1 MSVKSFCSV
10 MSNTTCH
17 IPEKLRK
24 IFEECE
30 NLSDVLDTLL
40 KVGCCLQTHF
50 TVVNLKTIINP

>member
-10 MSNTTCH
+10 MSNTACC

-40 KVGCCLQTHF
+40 KVGYCCLQEF
-50 TVVNLKTIINP
+50 SKL